1 MKRHVLCGAEV
12 LASGFTL
19 PLTKSAKVGLI
30 TNPTGITRAGTPTL
44 EILRE
49 QYNLCALFSPEH
61 GVRGNMQAGAKVTEY
76 IDDATGITVYS
87 FYGDGKLRANEKMAS
102 LDCVFFDIQD
112 IGSRYYTYQ
121 YTMTE
126 AMTVCAANHVP
137 FVVLDRP
144 PMIPSVPQGNILH
157 REHASFVGKFPTAS
171 RTGLTIGE
179 FARYI
184 NESEGIGCDLTV
196 IPCEGAARTMFYD
209 DCDLPFVLPSP
220 NLPSV
225 DCALLYVG
233 TCLIEGT
240 NLSEGRGTTKP
251 FEFIGAPWL
260 RSRDTIALTR
270 EMMNRLNLGGVLL
283 RETYFTPTFSKHEG
297 QMCSGIQL
305 HVTDREALRPFETA
319 LCLISAIRQLQPEFQ
334 FHDSFMKHLFGSDE
348 ILAEDFDVPSYL
360 ASQKDP
366 VAAYAL
372 AIEPYRLYE

>member
-12 LASGFTL
+12 LEAGFPL
-19 PLTKSAKVGLI
+19 PLTKSARVGLI
-30 TNPTGITRAGTPTL
+30 TNPTGIIRDGTPTFEL
-44 EILRE
+44 LRE
-49 QYNLCALFSPEH
+49 RYDLSAMFSPEH

-76 IDDATGITVYS
+76 IDSSTGIPVYS
-87 FYGDGKLRANEKMAS
+87 TYGEGRARTYKAMAS

-121 YTMTE
+121 YTMTD
-126 AMTVCAANHVP
+126 AMAVCAAHHVP

-144 PMIPSVPQGNILH
+144 PMIPSIPQGNILL

-184 NESEGIGCDLTV
+184 NVSENIGCDLTV
-196 IPCEGAARTMFYD
+196 IPCKSVAKSMFYD

-260 RSRDTIALTR
+260 KTRETIALTS
-270 EMMNRLNLGGVLL
+270 ELLNLLDLGGVML

-297 QMCSGIQL
+297 QLCAGIQL
-305 HVTDREALRPFETA
+305 HITERDILRPFDTA
-319 LCLISAIRQLQPEFQ
+319 LCLISAIRQIHPEFE
-334 FHDSFMKHLFGSDE
+334 FRDDFMKHLFGSAE
-348 ILAEDFDVPSYL
+348 ILAADFDVQSYL
-360 ASQKDP
+360 AAQKDS
-366 VAAYAL
+366 VAAYAN
-372 AIEPYRLYE
+372 AIEPYRLYN

>member
-1 MKRHVLCGAEV
+1 MKRHILCGAEV
-12 LASGFTL
+12 LDKGSPL

-30 TNPTGITRAGTPTL
+30 TGPTAISHDGTPTF
-44 EILRE
+44 EILRRHF
-49 QYNLCALFSPEH
+49 NLCAMFSPEH
-61 GVRGNMQAGAKVTEY
+61 GVRGNLQAGAKVTEY
-76 IDDATGITVYS
+76 VDETTGIPVYS
-87 FYGDGKLRANEKMAS
+87 TYGDGRIRSDEAIAA

-126 AMTVCAANHVP
+126 SMAVCAAHHVP

-144 PMIPSVPQGNILH
+144 PMIPSIPQGNILC
-157 REHASFVGKFPTAS
+157 REHASFVGKYPTAS

-196 IPCEGAARTMFYD
+196 IPCENVTSSMFYD
-209 DCDLPFVLPSP
+209 EGDLPFVLPSP

-251 FEFIGAPWL
+251 FEFVGAPWL
-260 RSRDTIALTR
+260 KSRETIALTK
-270 EMMNRLNLGGVLL
+270 EMLDRLNLSGVLL
-283 RETYFTPTFSKHEG
+283 REAYFTPTFSKHEG
-297 QMCSGIQL
+297 QLCAGIQL
-305 HVTDREALRPFETA
+305 HVTDRDALRPFDTA
-319 LCLISAIRQLQPEFQ
+319 LCLISAIRQIHPEFE
-334 FHDSFMKHLFGSDE
+334 FREGFMKHLFGSDE
-348 ILAEDFDVPSYL
+348 ILAADFDVPAYL
-360 ASQKDP
+360 AAQKDP
-366 VAAYAL
+366 VETYAR

>member
-12 LASGFTL
+12 LASGFPL

-30 TNPTGITRAGTPTL
+30 TNPTGITRDGTPTF

-49 QYNLCALFSPEH
+49 RYNLCAMFSPEH

-76 IDDATGITVYS
+76 IDDATGITVCS
-87 FYGDGKLRANEKMAS
+87 FYGDGKIRANEIMAS
-102 LDCVFFDIQD
+102 LDCIFFDIQD

-144 PMIPSVPQGNILH
+144 PMIPSVPQGNILR

-196 IPCEGAARTMFYD
+196 IPCENAVKSMFYD

-260 RSRDTIALTR
+260 KSRETIALTR
-270 EMMNRLNLGGVLL
+270 ETMNRLDLAGVLL

-297 QMCSGIQL
+297 QMCAGIQL
-305 HVTDREALRPFETA
+305 HITDRDAVRPFDTA
-319 LCLISAIRQLQPEFQ
+319 LCLISAIRQLHGEFS
-334 FHDSFMKHLFGSDE
+334 FRDSFMKHLFGSDE
-348 ILAEDFDVPSYL
+348 ILAQSFDVPSYL
-360 ASQKDP
+360 ASQKGS
-366 VAAYAL
+366 VTAYAR
-372 AIEPYRLYE
+372 AVEPYRLYE

>member
-1 MKRHVLCGAEV
+1 MKRHILCGAEV
-12 LASGFTL
+12 LDKGSPL
-19 PLTKSAKVGLI
+19 SLTKSAKVGLI
-30 TNPTGITRAGTPTL
+30 TGPTAISHDGTPTF
-44 EILRE
+44 EILRRHF
-49 QYNLCALFSPEH
+49 NLCAMFSPEH
-61 GVRGNMQAGAKVTEY
+61 GVRGNLQAGAKVTEY
-76 IDDATGITVYS
+76 VDETTGIPVYS
-87 FYGDGKLRANEKMAS
+87 TYGDGRIRSDEAIAA

-126 AMTVCAANHVP
+126 SMAVCAAHHVP

-144 PMIPSVPQGNILH
+144 PMIPSIPQGNILC
-157 REHASFVGKFPTAS
+157 REHASFVGKYPTAS

-196 IPCEGAARTMFYD
+196 IPCENVTSSMFYD
-209 DCDLPFVLPSP
+209 EGDLPFVLPSP

-251 FEFIGAPWL
+251 FEFVGAPWL
-260 RSRDTIALTR
+260 KSRETIALTK
-270 EMMNRLNLGGVLL
+270 EMLDRLNLSGVLL
-283 RETYFTPTFSKHEG
+283 REAYFTPTFSKHEG
-297 QMCSGIQL
+297 QLCAGIQL
-305 HVTDREALRPFETA
+305 HVTDRDALRPFDTA
-319 LCLISAIRQLQPEFQ
+319 LCLISAIRQIHPEFE
-334 FHDSFMKHLFGSDE
+334 FREGFMKHLFGSDE
-348 ILAEDFDVPSYL
+348 ILAADFDVPAYL
-360 ASQKDP
+360 AAQKDP
-366 VAAYAL
+366 VETYAR